1 MEGPAGSRFIPP
13 CVGNSPAANPLQI
26 AAVPSS
32 RRYGHPRKKAAGVNP
47 PPEGARS
54 FTRLRCRRPRC
65 PPGPH
70 QRCARQLACAPD
82 RRVWRG

>member
-13 CVGNSPAANPLQI
+13 RVGNSPAANPLQI

-32 RRYGHPRKKAAGVNP
+32 RRYGRPRKKAAGANP

-54 FTRLRCRRPRC
+54 FTRPRCRRASSAVWPRPLRRS
-65 PPGPH
+65 PPEQAKATGK
-70 QRCARQLACAPD
+70 
-82 RRVWRG
+82 W

>member
-32 RRYGHPRKKAAGVNP
+32 RRYGRPRKKATGFNP
-47 PPEGARS
+47 QPEGAALS
-54 FTRLRCRRPRC
+54 WLRYRQ
-65 PPGPH
+65 PPGPP
-70 QRCARQLACAPD
+70 RPCAR
-82 RRVWRG
+82 R